1 VTATTIWG
9 NAARVR
15 YFSGQV
21 LGVSDFQAEQDYVR
35 GKHRLLNRMT
45 LGEGIVSGL
54 DVTIDTT
61 SSGNAPVI
69 SVAPG
74 VAIAADG
81 EALVL
86 PQPVT
91 CTLAD
96 ASASGFV
103 TLRYV
108 ERPVSPVQPAGTDT
122 DTEAPGSRIEEGVAL
137 DFDTEIRD
145 RSVRLARLVR
155 GTSGWTM
162 DPDFRPATSRH
173 RAGSSSSEG

>member
-1 VTATTIWG
+1 MTAATVWG
-9 NAARVR
+9 NATRVR
-15 YFSGQV
+15 YFSGQ
-21 LGVSDFQAEQDYVR
+21 LLSTGDFQAEQDYIR
-35 GKHRLLNRMT
+35 GKHRLLNRLT
-45 LGEGIVSGL
+45 LGEGVVSGL

-61 SSGNAPVI
+61 ASGNAPVI

-91 CTLAD
+91 CTLAH

-108 ERPVSPVQPAGTDT
+108 EREV
-122 DTEAPGSRIEEGVAL
+122 EGSRIEEGVAL
-137 DFDTEIRD
+137 DFDMEIRGS
-145 RSVRLARLVR
+145 SVRLARLVR
-155 GTSGWTM
+155 GTSGWTL
-162 DPDFRPATSRH
+162 DPDFRPATSPH
-173 RAGSSSSEG
+173 RA

>member
-1 VTATTIWG
+1 MTAATIWG
-9 NAARVR
+9 NATRVR
-15 YFSGQV
+15 YFAGQL
-21 LGVSDFQAEQDYVR
+21 LGVGDFQAEQDYVR
-35 GKHRLLNRMT
+35 GKQRLLNRLT

-54 DVTIDTT
+54 GVTIDTT

-86 PQPVT
+86 PQSVT
-91 CTLAD
+91 CALPQ

-108 ERPVSPVQPAGTDT
+108 EREAG
-122 DTEAPGSRIEEGVAL
+122 GSRIEEGVTL
-137 DFDTEIRD
+137 DFDMEIRD
-145 RSVRLARLVR
+145 SSVRLARLVR
-155 GTSGWTM
+155 GTSGWTL
-162 DPDFRPATSRH
+162 DPDFRPATSPH